1 MIGALTAAMA
11 GLKVM
16 GGISDMQKI
25 ESQKKIEIA
34 TNNANTAMEQANIMK
49 NYTGIFEKMVSD
61 LGTQN
66 NLLATAKVDKAS
78 TLFVKSIQE
87 HEKKFL
93 DNKANMK
100 SDMKTLNTQRD
111 LSNTKA
117 KLNSIY
123 NKQATSLNM
132 VTGLMDSFMNYK
144 GYEVN
149 RQAKVQGLTR

>member
-11 GLKVM
+11 GFKIM

-25 ESQKKIEIA
+25 ESQKGIEIA

-78 TLFVKSIQE
+78 TLFVKSRQE
-87 HEKKFL
+87 HEKAFL